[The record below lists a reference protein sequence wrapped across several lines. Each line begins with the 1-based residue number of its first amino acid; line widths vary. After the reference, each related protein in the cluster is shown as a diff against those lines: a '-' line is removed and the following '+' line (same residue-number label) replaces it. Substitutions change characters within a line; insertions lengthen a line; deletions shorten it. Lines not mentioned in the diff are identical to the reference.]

1 MNVLVACEESQ
12 RVTIELRKR
21 GHNAFSCDILE
32 PSGGHP
38 EWHIKANVLPLIDGM
53 CEFKTMDGKTHKL
66 PEHWDLII
74 AFPPCTYLSN
84 AGVRHYSLRVNS
96 PEKVREREKKRAEAA
111 EFFLYFTEAMCDH
124 IAIENPVGYMN
135 RNYRKPDQIIEPYYF
150 GDPYKKRTCLWLFGL
165 PKLEYTKVLEKPGAE
180 YIDSTGKPRYYT
192 EGIKGVKDRQRERSK
207 TFPGIAA
214 AMADQWT
221 R

>member
-21 GHNAFSCDILE
+21 GHNAFSCDILD

-38 EWHIKANVLPLIDGM
+38 EWHIKQDVLPLLDGN
-53 CEFKTMDGKTHKL
+53 CSFQTMDGVKHEI
-66 PEHWDLII
+66 PGEWGMII
-74 AFPPCTYLSN
+74 AFPPCTYLSA
-84 AGVRHYSLRVNS
+84 AGTRQYSLRMNP
-96 PEKVREREKKRAEAA
+96 PEKVAARIQERERAA
-111 EFFLYFTEAMCDH
+111 AFFLRFTSAKCQK
-124 IAIENPVGYMN
+124 IAIENPVGWMN
-135 RNYRKPDQIIEPYYF
+135 THYRKPDQIIEPYYF

-165 PKLEYTKVLEKPGAE
+165 PKLEYTKVLEKPGPD